1 MQKAAPGA
9 RSGQFMTAGQAFVVP
24 SHETSHWQEA
34 AQFTVPQAG
43 SSPVQVAVH
52 GPVPQLIVP
61 QAALP
66 PEQVSVQA
74 PVPQLTEPHALL
86 PAQVAEQSPLV
97 HEMLPH
103 AAAPPEQLTSQSPDV
118 QLTLPHAF
126 GPTQLT
132 LQSLVLHV
140 IPRHALPDVHS
151 ISHDAAF
158 VQLIMPHA
166 PLVLHAISQFQP
178 VGQVMLPLPVP
189 TMLHVDV
196 VKSHIPLQ
204 TAGQTAASTG
214 RLGASSSGFWPIT
227 QKPCVQMRSDVQSAC
242 DEHL

>member
-1 MQKAAPGA
+1 
-9 RSGQFMTAGQAFVVP
+9 MTAGQAFVVP
-24 SHETSHWQEA
+24 LHETSHMQED

-43 SSPVQVAVH
+43 SSPVQVAVQ

-66 PEQVSVQA
+66 PEQISVQA
-74 PVPQLTEPHALL
+74 PAPQLTEPHALL
-86 PAQVAEQSPLV
+86 PAQVAEQSPVV
-97 HEMLPH
+97 HEILPH
-103 AAAPPEQLTSQSPDV
+103 AALPPPPEQLTAQSPDV

-126 GPTQLT
+126 APTQLT
-132 LQSLVLHV
+132 VQSFVLQV
-140 IPRHALPDVHS
+140 IPRHALPAVHS

-158 VQLIMPHA
+158 EQLIMPHA
-166 PLVLHAISQFQP
+166 PLVLHAMSQFQP
-178 VGQVMLPLPVP
+178 VGQVMFPLPVP

-196 VKSHIPLQ
+196 AKSHMPLH
-204 TAGQTAASTG
+204 TVGQTAASTG
-214 RLGASSSGFWPIT
+214 RLGASSRGFWPIT